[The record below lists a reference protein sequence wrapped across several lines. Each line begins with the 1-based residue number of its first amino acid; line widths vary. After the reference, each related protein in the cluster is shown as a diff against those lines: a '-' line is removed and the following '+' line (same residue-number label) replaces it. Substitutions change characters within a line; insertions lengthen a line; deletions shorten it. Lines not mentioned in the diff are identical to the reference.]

1 MVWIPLKCD
10 FLFFVGTFSISTI
23 YRQGK
28 RKRNFRCHQHQ
39 EHTIVLECR
48 WWNAIFMATPLFA
61 SFVTHTNWKENKII
75 YYGKWDGITQTQNV
89 QSKWNKFSSRS
100 GKVISFVAYIHTP
113 STKHS
118 SEIKSMGTTNEPAS
132 QPANKKRNKRE
143 SERKICGRSR
153 SRWFVVRRCNST
165 CKCVRPNDSD
175 DKTTREPKWNPCA
188 WHDTIKHINM
198 KAFTFYYVCFK

>member
-1 MVWIPLKCD
+1 MVQLKCD
-10 FLFFVGTFSISTI
+10 FLFLLVRFSFRPYIGSE
-23 YRQGK
+23 REQ
-28 RKRNFRCHQHQ
+28 NFRCHQHQ

-48 WWNAIFMATPLFA
+48 WWNAIFMGTPLFA
-61 SFVTHTNWKENKII
+61 TFVTRTNWKENKII
-75 YYGKWDGITQTQNV
+75 YYSKWDGITQTHNV

-118 SEIKSMGTTNEPAS
+118 SKIKSMSTTNEPAS
-132 QPANKKRNKRE
+132 PPANEKERNERA
-143 SERKICGRSR
+143 SEKMWPKSK
-153 SRWFVVRRCNST
+153 RWFVVGRCNST